1 MNVCCFVVG
10 VTMNDTDESTA
21 VFDIK
26 RRYSEFISGVS
37 GSSGVPK
44 LSFEG

>member
-1 MNVCCFVVG
+1 
-10 VTMNDTDESTA
+10 MNDTDESTA
-21 VFDIK
+21 VFNIK
-26 RRYSEFISGVS
+26 RKFNEFVSGVS